1 MKRVETSLPG
11 VWVIEPQVFGDARG
25 YFFESYQREKF
36 AQLGIL
42 EDFVQDNRSFSRQ
55 GVVRGLHFQLCY
67 PQAKLCSVIQG
78 EVFDVAV
85 DVRRGSPNFG
95 QWTGVTL
102 SAENKKQIYIPQG
115 FAHGFAVLSE
125 TAEFMYKCSDY
136 YHPEDEGGVAWNDPA
151 IGIDWPVESP
161 VLSKKDVSFL
171 PLAQLRLEQPPVL
184 PSISAS

>member
-11 VWVIEPQVFGDARG
+11 VWIVEPKIFGDARG

-36 AQLGIL
+36 AQLGITA
-42 EDFVQDNRSFSRQ
+42 DFVQDNRSFSRQ
-55 GVVRGLHFQLCY
+55 GVVRGLHFQLRY
-67 PQAKLCSVIQG
+67 PQAKLCSALQG

-85 DVRRGSPNFG
+85 DVRQGSPTFG
-95 QWTGVTL
+95 KWIGVTL

-136 YHPEDEGGVAWNDPA
+136 YHPEDDGGVAWNDPE
-151 IGIDWPVESP
+151 IGIDWPIESP
-161 VLSKKDVSFL
+161 ILSQKDALFL
-171 PLAQLRLEQPPVL
+171 PLAQTLAEKL
-184 PSISAS
+184 PIFHSAFSP